1 MRMSLVVSFLAGGLA
16 ALAVTPLTLRAEKP
30 SGCDKWQTAV
40 GIDLPT
46 EPEKLSEVPAY
57 GSVRPRTAPSGWE
70 PFAIAAT
77 GQIAFR
83 RCAP

>member
-1 MRMSLVVSFLAGGLA
+1 MRMALVVSFIAGGLA
-16 ALAVTPLTLRAEKP
+16 ALALAPLALRAEKP
-30 SGCDKWQTAV
+30 SGCERWQTAV
-40 GIDLPT
+40 GIDVPI
-46 EPEKLSEVPAY
+46 EPEKLTEVPAY
-57 GSVRPRTAPSGWE
+57 GSVKPRTAPAGWE